1 MPFSF
6 SKEDIEQI
14 NEILGAQPQEMD
26 SSWSWRLANEQGNLS
41 LVLNI
46 YNEVE
51 LGGETKGSLISVQTK
66 HGYFE
71 LHNCDSFLVFEPDEI
86 IFVEA
91 KEETVTS
98 LIVGKACTCSLF
110 SNISKEVLN
119 ADFDSLDAPVLLSA
133 MQLSLTESVI

>member
-14 NEILGAQPQEMD
+14 SEILGEKPQQMD
-26 SSWSWRLANEQGNLS
+26 ASWSWRLANDHGNLS

-51 LGGETKGSLISVQTK
+51 LGAESKGSLISVQTK

-71 LHNCDSFLVFEPDEI
+71 LHDCDSFLVFEPDEI
-86 IFVEA
+86 IFVESSE
-91 KEETVTS
+91 KTVTS
-98 LIVGKACTCSLF
+98 LIVGKSCTCSLF
-110 SNISKEVLN
+110 SNISKDVLN
-119 ADFDSLDAPVLLSA
+119 ADFASLDAPVLLSA